1 LQSYRLA
8 QQHGESG
15 DTVVRL
21 HRILTALG
29 KQDDARRLE
38 ENWLKKSPSD
48 AAFLRY
54 SADLAMTRGNV
65 ALASDLYQ
73 KVLSKNPEN
82 VDVLNNSANALW
94 QLNQRAEAL
103 RRAEKAYAMAPSDAD
118 VLDTFG
124 WMLAE
129 SGQTGRS
136 IPLLQRAA
144 ALRPGDPL
152 LRYHLGRALLADK
165 QQDAAKS
172 ALEEALRLGDFPGS
186 EEARR
191 LLKAL

>member
-1 LQSYRLA
+1 
-8 QQHGESG
+8 
-15 DTVVRL
+15 
-21 HRILTALG
+21 
-29 KQDDARRLE
+29 
-38 ENWLKKSPSD
+38 
-48 AAFLRY
+48 
-54 SADLAMTRGNV
+54 V